1 MTSGKELATLSIV
14 KINGYS
20 LELFSELDETLRN
33 ICKLKRKKNYFIC
46 GTKRGILYHSKNPIL
61 SFFDG
66 EIELAHYSRNFPR
79 REWFNIYANFY
90 ESDNRLIGIAFE
102 FISSYYGQ
110 GEIVINDF
118 NKLCDKYY
126 GHLGSKKFPF
136 HDKEWKLFEEQM
148 TKGFSTECVERRVYD
163 SIILTEICSGQKTIG
178 RIFWFHKDFDPSLIA
193 CLPLN
198 GFRKHIKKKLR
209 KISNYFK

>member
-46 GTKRGILYHSKNPIL
+46 GTKRVVLHHSRNPTL
-61 SFFDG
+61 SFLDD
-66 EIELAHYSRNFPR
+66 EIKLAHYSHHFPR
-79 REWFNIYANFY
+79 RKWFNVYAYFY
-90 ESDNRLIGIAFE
+90 EIDNRLVGITFE
-102 FISSYYGQ
+102 FIGKYGQ
-110 GEIVINDF
+110 GKTVIDDF
-118 NKLCDKYY
+118 NKICDKYY
-126 GHLGSKKFPF
+126 GYLGCKKFPF

-148 TKGFSTECVERRVYD
+148 TMGFSTEYVERRIND
-163 SIILTEICSGQKTIG
+163 SIILTEICSGEKTIG
-178 RIFWFHKDFDPSLIA
+178 RIFWYREDFNPDI

-198 GFRKHIKKKLR
+198 GFREHIKKRLR
-209 KISNYFK
+209 KISNYFKMI